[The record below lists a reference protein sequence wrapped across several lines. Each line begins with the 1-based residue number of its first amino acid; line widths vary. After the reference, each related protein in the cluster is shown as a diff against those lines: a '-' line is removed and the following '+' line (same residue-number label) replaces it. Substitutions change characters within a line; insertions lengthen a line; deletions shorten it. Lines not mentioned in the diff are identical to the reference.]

1 MERVTIKGAHSEHTM
16 PRQETISTQLAKLHK
31 ASPAG
36 FAIALHV
43 KFTAPRYL
51 FQSYSKEW
59 LDTYSRLGL
68 VLHDPVVRWGFTH
81 TGAVRWSDLAGEDT
95 AGVLLKAAD
104 HGMRYGVIIALVRD
118 GSRSMAGFAR
128 NDRESTDEEIAALTD
143 ELIALHDITLTAER
157 LSPAVHETLKQ
168 MSIYLTHG

>member
-1 MERVTIKGAHSEHTM
+1 MA
-16 PRQETISTQLAKLHK
+16 RQGQISAILKSLHD

-51 FQSYSKEW
+51 FQSYAKDW

-68 VLHDPVVRWGFTH
+68 VLHDPTVGWAFQNVGT
-81 TGAVRWSDLAGEDT
+81 TRWSDLAADDPR
-95 AGVLLKAAD
+95 GVLEQAARHGLKF
-104 HGMRYGVIIALVRD
+104 GTVIALVRN
-118 GSRSMAGFAR
+118 GSRTMASFAR
-128 NDRESTDEEIAALTD
+128 SDRESTDDEVAALKRD
-143 ELIALHDITLTAER
+143 LEDLHDQTRTIEH
-157 LSPAVHETLKQ
+157 LSPSVHETLKQ